1 MPKLAKGRVFKLA
14 KLSKRFDQDIS
25 AVCLGLTVGLDA
37 AKVTD
42 ARIAFGGMAA
52 TPRRATACE
61 AALTGRSWTAETI
74 EAAAEALAQD
84 FTPITD
90 MRASAE
96 YRLDAARNLLR
107 RAFLESQGSAR
118 LRDLEAVSA

>member
-1 MPKLAKGRVFKLA
+1 
-14 KLSKRFDQDIS
+14 
-25 AVCLGLTVGLDA
+25 
-37 AKVTD
+37 
-42 ARIAFGGMAA
+42 MAA

>member
-1 MPKLAKGRVFKLA
+1 MVNSFGRVFRIA

-25 AVCLGLTVGLDA
+25 AVCLGLSVGLDA

-74 EAAAEALAQD
+74 AAAAEALAQD